1 MTGYEFSFCVMG
13 GLKQKPA
20 SWNPNV
26 MIFISLMISRGN
38 PGISAV
44 ESSRC
49 TISGLKCLGFT
60 GGFGGSWISVVLFFF
75 RFSTFQFCWGVI

>member
-1 MTGYEFSFCVMG
+1 MTGYEFSFCLMG

-60 GGFGGSWISVVLFFF
+60 GGFGGSWIYRCSAFFV
-75 RFSTFQFCWGVI
+75 FQHSSFVGV